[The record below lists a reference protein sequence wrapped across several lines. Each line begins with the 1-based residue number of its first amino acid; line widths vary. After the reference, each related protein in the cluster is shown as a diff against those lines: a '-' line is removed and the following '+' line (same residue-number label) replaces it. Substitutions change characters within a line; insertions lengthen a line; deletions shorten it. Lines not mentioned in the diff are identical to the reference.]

1 MQLINFAIYLEK
13 LLSSLIYEYHISYKE
28 FWNYFNFNVDLHW
41 YRCMENFWCQN
52 RNERNSFADVENQ
65 GAETEE
71 IAYNVEPVT
80 TRTNDIATNIV
91 LITQDASE
99 IGTAGSQAVSSLSE
113 LLVKPMPSTSEVSKF

>member
-1 MQLINFAIYLEK
+1 
-13 LLSSLIYEYHISYKE
+13 
-28 FWNYFNFNVDLHW
+28 
-41 YRCMENFWCQN
+41 MENFWCQN

-80 TRTNDIATNIV
+80 KWTNDIATNIV

-99 IGTAGSQAVSSLSE
+99 IGTAGSQAVSSPSE
-113 LLVKPMPSTSEVSKF
+113 LLVKSMPSTSEVSKF